1 MTNKEKNALYES
13 IMNEVESLLEEK
25 IKGRPVKW
33 TRDAVEAYLEEHP
46 DVRTPS
52 DLYSDNLSIYNAAKR

>member
-1 MTNKEKNALYES
+1 
-13 IMNEVESLLEEK
+13 MNEVEALLEDK

-46 DVRTPS
+46 DVKTPG
-52 DLYSDNLSIYNAAKR
+52 DLYRDNKSIYIAANR